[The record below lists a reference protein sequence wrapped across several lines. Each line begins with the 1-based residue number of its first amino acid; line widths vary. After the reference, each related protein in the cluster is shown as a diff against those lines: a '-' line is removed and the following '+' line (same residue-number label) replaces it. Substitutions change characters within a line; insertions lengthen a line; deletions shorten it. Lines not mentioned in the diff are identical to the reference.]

1 MSRVFLLHSVA
12 VAGNINARGSRNLT
26 RGSRRRIL
34 PIDKGGMHMKP
45 LAPIA
50 LLWLIVFTCAA
61 PAEARGGCGRGSHR
75 GYYGR
80 CNENMAHAHRAA
92 RYHRHDS
99 DPTM

>member
-1 MSRVFLLHSVA
+1 
-12 VAGNINARGSRNLT
+12 
-26 RGSRRRIL
+26 
-34 PIDKGGMHMKP
+34 MKP

-99 DPTM
+99 DPTMRWSRHHHYRPNRWGQRPLSHP